1 MTTPAETRPSRR
13 LARLAWAVA
22 IVVLL
27 AAMAMDTK
35 VLTTEEA
42 AASNPA
48 AFDAKVYAA
57 EEYPKIVE
65 AVRTGAVQLPEV
77 AAAVADDAQ
86 AAGEKYGKT
95 AGTDKYAIPVT
106 FTGEVTEADD
116 NTLTVDVAD
125 MPEGTTV
132 RVAIGS
138 AVNGTAVRDV
148 TGAYPFR
155 DFANQTDH
163 QQMANELKAL
173 VQQNVTRKI
182 DPDAAEGAQ
191 ASVTGIYV
199 VGVGPQDSF
208 LVTPV
213 ELEVSG

>member
-27 AAMAMDTK
+27 AAMALDTK

-42 AASNPA
+42 AARHPA
-48 AFDAKVYAA
+48 AVDAEGYAA

-77 AAAVADDAQ
+77 AAAVAADAQ

-106 FTGEVTEADD
+106 FTGEVTEAD
-116 NTLTVDVAD
+116 
-125 MPEGTTV
+125 
-132 RVAIGS
+132 
-138 AVNGTAVRDV
+138 
-148 TGAYPFR
+148 
-155 DFANQTDH
+155 
-163 QQMANELKAL
+163 
-173 VQQNVTRKI
+173 
-182 DPDAAEGAQ
+182 
-191 ASVTGIYV
+191 
-199 VGVGPQDSF
+199 
-208 LVTPV
+208 
-213 ELEVSG
+213 